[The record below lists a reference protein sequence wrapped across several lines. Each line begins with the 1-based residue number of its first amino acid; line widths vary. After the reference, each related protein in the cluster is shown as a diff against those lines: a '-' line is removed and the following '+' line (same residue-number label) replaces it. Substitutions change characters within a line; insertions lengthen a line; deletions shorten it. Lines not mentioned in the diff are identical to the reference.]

1 MNNNEVQVIR
11 YLSGEMSGDELLT
24 FELQLNNSD
33 ELKKLVSE
41 YSSVFNKVNEQK
53 SVEGNYFYFENIL
66 QKFYNRNKVYS
77 RKGII
82 KRLAYSSVIIVFVFM
97 SYIAFNDSQSGNVI
111 DLSTI
116 TEDVS
121 EDQILSIID
130 EYSLVDNADLN
141 SISSNTIFD
150 QQINSFY
157 ENSFQNITSHLN
169 VSDLTEKLTDSESE
183 RIFSELINKKIL

>member
-1 MNNNEVQVIR
+1 
-11 YLSGEMSGDELLT
+11 
-24 FELQLNNSD
+24 
-33 ELKKLVSE
+33 
-41 YSSVFNKVNEQK
+41 
-53 SVEGNYFYFENIL
+53 
-66 QKFYNRNKVYS
+66 
-77 RKGII
+77 
-82 KRLAYSSVIIVFVFM
+82 M

-116 TEDVS
+116 TKDVS

-157 ENSFQNITSHLN
+157 ENSFQNITSHLD